1 MSRNITEDTVK
12 KLHNILLGVG
22 LSALLV
28 APAAAYDGYI
38 HGRDP
43 YIPLKESVEAM
54 MRNNHSLKALQENR
68 SAVGHEIDRAKAG
81 WGPRVDATARGGF
94 GRLSNSTTRSYD
106 YDSASP
112 YSSAS
117 LIITQPLWDG
127 FETRGRVREAEATF
141 RSLDHRVMDNANTL
155 ALDAIIAHVDV
166 LRRQEVYELAKENV
180 ASHEDILEKAR
191 ERESMGVDTMADVS
205 QAQSRLARA
214 RSALSEA
221 EAFLRIGQD
230 TYARLTEYR
239 NTPLAPVALPE
250 KMFTSAEEVL
260 EQARSG
266 NPKVAAYMEDIN
278 AARARKEQVKSAY
291 SPKIDLEAGPSYSD
305 RDARREMW
313 TSEFSVSAVVRWNL
327 FNSGADVAEN
337 KAAAARIRQARQG
350 LYDYMD
356 SLKLSVEE
364 TWAQYVSAQEQ
375 FDFYTKA
382 VEYNT
387 ETLVAYE
394 EQFILGQR
402 SLLDVLDA
410 ENELFN
416 SSSQA
421 ATANGNAL
429 IAAYRMKA
437 LTGELIP
444 SLGISTGI
452 LKVTP
457 SDHEPLDQ
465 INMPK

>member
-1 MSRNITEDTVK
+1 MKNMR
-12 KLHNILLGVG
+12 HILLGVG
-22 LSALLV
+22 FSVLLASPV
-28 APAAAYDGYI
+28 FAYDGYI

-43 YIPLKESVEAM
+43 YIPLKESIEAM
-54 MRNNHSLKALQENR
+54 MRNNHSLKSIQENR
-68 SAVGHEIDRAKAG
+68 SAVKHEIDRAKAG
-81 WGPRVDATARGGF
+81 WGPRLDMTARGGF
-94 GRLSNSTTRSYD
+94 GKLSNSTTRSYD
-106 YDSASP
+106 YDNAAP
-112 YSSAS
+112 FSSAS

-127 FETRGRVREAEATF
+127 FETRGRVREAEASF

-166 LRRQEVYELAKENV
+166 LRRQEVYDLAKANV

-191 ERESMGVDTMADVS
+191 QREARGVDTMADVS

-230 TYARLTEYR
+230 TYTRLTDYQ
-239 NTPLAPVALPE
+239 NTPLGPVALPE
-250 KMFTSAEEVL
+250 QVFSSAEEVL
-260 EQARSG
+260 EQARQN
-266 NPKVAAYMEDIN
+266 NPKVAAYLEDIN
-278 AARARKEQVKSAY
+278 AARARKEQAKSAY
-291 SPKIDLEAGPSYSD
+291 SPKIDIEAGPSYSD
-305 RDARREMW
+305 RDAKRELW
-313 TSEFSVSAVVRWNL
+313 TSEFSVSAVIRWNL

-337 KAAAARIRQARQG
+337 KAAAARIRQVRQG

-364 TWAQYVSAQEQ
+364 SWTQYVTAQEQ
-375 FDFYTKA
+375 FKFYTEA

-387 ETLVAYE
+387 STRDAYE
-394 EQFILGQR
+394 EQFVLGQR

-421 ATANGNAL
+421 VTARSNAI

-437 LTGELIP
+437 LAGNLIE
-444 SLGISTGI
+444 SFDISTGI

-457 SDHEPLDQ
+457 NDHEPLDSVT
-465 INMPK
+465 MPK

>member
-1 MSRNITEDTVK
+1 MNNLHKILMS
-12 KLHNILLGVG
+12 LGLCAVM
-22 LSALLV
+22 A
-28 APAAAYDGYI
+28 APAFGYGWLP
-38 HGRDP
+38 GRGES
-43 YIPLKESVEAM
+43 IPVKESIEAM
-54 MRNNHSLKALQENR
+54 MRNNHSLKAIQENR
-68 SAVGHEIDRAKAG
+68 SAVGHEVDRAKSG
-81 WGPRVDATARGGF
+81 WGPRMDLVARGGF
-94 GRLSNSTTRSYD
+94 GYLSNSTTRSYD

-127 FETRGRVREAEATF
+127 FRTLGRVREAEASY
-141 RSLDHRVMDNANTL
+141 RSLDHRVMDNATSL

-166 LRRQEVYELAKENV
+166 LRRAEIYELARENV
-180 ASHEDILEKAR
+180 AAHEDILEKAR
-191 ERESMGVDTMADVS
+191 QRAESGVDTMADVS

-221 EAFLRIGQD
+221 EAFLRIGED
-230 TYARLTEYR
+230 TYTRLTDYR
-239 NTPLAPVALPE
+239 LVGVDLAPVPMPE
-250 KMFTSAEEVL
+250 EMYENVEAVL
-260 EQARSG
+260 KLAREK
-266 NPKVAAYMEDIN
+266 NPKMAAYKEDIE
-278 AARARKEQVKSAY
+278 AARARKQQAKSAY
-291 SPKIDLEAGPSYSD
+291 SPTVDIEAGPSYSD
-305 RDARREMW
+305 RDAKSELF
-313 TSEFSVSAVVRWNL
+313 TSEFGVAAVIRWNL
-327 FNSGADVAEN
+327 FNSMADVNEN
-337 KAAAARIRQARQG
+337 KAAAARIRQARQS
-350 LYDYMD
+350 LYDYND
-356 SLKLSVEE
+356 ELKLQVEE
-364 TWAQYVSAQEQ
+364 SWTQLKTAQEQ
-375 FDFYTKA
+375 LAFYNEA
-382 VEYNT
+382 VEFNIST
-387 ETLVAYE
+387 RDAYQ
-394 EQFILGQR
+394 EQFVLGQR